1 MPVIN
6 EKEKLIPC
14 IVKEA
19 TSDPVRRLGGAAEAK
34 EAKATTDERQRYSC
48 PSRRDDATGISWGM
62 LNPIDSLFLVY
73 GDLANL
79 AFQSRP

>member
-19 TSDPVRRLGGAAEAK
+19 TSDPVRRLDVVAETE
-34 EAKATTDERQRYSC
+34 EANATTDARQRYSC
-48 PSRRDDATGISWGM
+48 PSRREDDTGVS
-62 LNPIDSLFLVY
+62 
-73 GDLANL
+73 
-79 AFQSRP
+79 